1 MWCPPQSCGAL
12 DTGLILEAFVMPIP
26 DMPDTMWRLLW
37 GCLWVVI
44 VMLNPPAWGALRSR
58 REKYCRGAKGPL
70 RIQLLRAGYIGK
82 DTSIRVMMPRHWSSE
97 NGTGGNPG

>member
-1 MWCPPQSCGAL
+1 MVAPTELQGAP

-44 VMLNPPAWGALRSR
+44 MML
-58 REKYCRGAKGPL
+58 
-70 RIQLLRAGYIGK
+70 
-82 DTSIRVMMPRHWSSE
+82 
-97 NGTGGNPG
+97 